1 MNRNATFRLKMR
13 GNALLVGFPV
23 SHMGHMGVDISDVT
37 MGYSSEELS
46 RSSRTGRRCTHLN
59 RLADRSY
66 PALIK
71 AANRDWH
78 EETRKLTSVWNAHLN
93 SVEQYLK
100 QTSRFKG

>member
-1 MNRNATFRLKMR
+1 MGIPA
-13 GNALLVGFPV
+13 
-23 SHMGHMGVDISDVT
+23 SHMGHMGVDISRVT
-37 MGYSSEELS
+37 MGYSQKELS

-66 PALIK
+66 PALNE

-93 SVEQYLK
+93 GAEQHLK